1 MNTFLT
7 ALEEVYALESRGRF
21 LDAPS
26 IWRTL
31 THDLRKTTQVD
42 ASDMDK
48 LSESY
53 VAFILEQS
61 FLHPIPQGDV
71 KQVLKDLLYA
81 FVGTGN
87 PWRDTNSNAMFHQ
100 KFQQALREDEVF
112 QTDRTLKRFMLICE
126 RLAYLTD

>member
-1 MNTFLT
+1 MNTFFK
-7 ALEEVYALESRGRF
+7 ALEEVYALDNRGRF

-42 ASDMDK
+42 SSDMDK

-53 VAFILEQS
+53 VAYILEQS
-61 FLHPIPQGDV
+61 FLHPIPPGDV

-100 KFQQALREDEVF
+100 EFEQALREDEVF
-112 QTDRTLKRFMLICE
+112 QADRPSSDSCSYAR
-126 RLAYLTD
+126 D